1 MYYSWISR
9 RCGSRLP
16 WVCWRKLRKIGHLS
30 LNNSR
35 NQETNGKP
43 GLIAWLSLVCASFL
57 LQFPFQSQAQTQPHG
72 QAQAAPEPKFDIRSF
87 LVEGSALL
95 KKEEIEAAVG
105 PFTGRSKDFA
115 DVQRALEALER
126 AYTDKG
132 YSAVQVI
139 LPEQELD
146 KGEVRFKIVEARIGR
161 LVIEG
166 SKFFDEANISR
177 SLTSVRSGDAPNI
190 HRIADN
196 LRVVNENPAKQTTVL
211 LRGGSEEGQVDAVVR
226 ITDENPVKYSVTMDN
241 TGTQQTGLYRLGF
254 GYQNSNL
261 WNRDHVLSMQY
272 VTSPSRA
279 DHPATT
285 EVYPNRNVMILG
297 ASYRIPLYEYGDS
310 IDLTVGYSNVNS
322 GLIQNL
328 FNVSGSGAIA
338 GLRYNLNLRKWGEV
352 EQRIAFG
359 LDWRGYRN
367 KVTVAGTSLVPD
379 ITVHPYSATYFGVY
393 RTGASETSFNVGAS
407 KNLPGGN
414 DGGTQAFDAARS
426 GGESTYFVFRY
437 GINHLQ
443 AFSNEW
449 QMRLGFN
456 GQMTR
461 DRLVSGEQFG
471 IGGADS
477 VRGFL
482 EREVV
487 NDAGYRGTT
496 EFYTPDYASS
506 IPFLPGGSRFRTLFF
521 YDWGKVQRYSPL
533 VGEQRQSG
541 IGSYGFG
548 FRFSRGTNLSMRLDY
563 GVVSDAGGIQGKN
576 ENRAHATFSYV
587 F

>member
-1 MYYSWISR
+1 
-9 RCGSRLP
+9 
-16 WVCWRKLRKIGHLS
+16 VKHF
-30 LNNSR
+30 
-35 NQETNGKP
+35 P
-43 GLIAWLSLVCASFL
+43 GYDSVKGNRVNALLALCACLCANADPAFA
-57 LQFPFQSQAQTQPHG
+57 QAPAQQPDQGVSQA
-72 QAQAAPEPKFDIRSF
+72 AQEPKFEIRSF
-87 LVEGSALL
+87 LVEGASLL
-95 KKEEIEAAVG
+95 TKEEIEGAVG
-105 PFTGRSKDFA
+105 PFSGRDKDFA

-146 KGEVRFKIVEARIGR
+146 KGVVRFKIVEARIAR

-166 SKFFDEANISR
+166 SKFFDEDNIRR
-177 SLTSVRSGDAPNI
+177 SLPSVRAGEAPNI
-190 HRIADN
+190 HNVADN
-196 LRVVNENPAKQTTVL
+196 LRVVNESPAKQTTVL

-226 ITDENPVKYSVTMDN
+226 ITDENPVKYSLTMDN
-241 TGTQQTGLYRLGF
+241 SGTQHTGIYRVGV

-272 VTSPSRA
+272 VTSPS
-279 DHPATT
+279 DHAHPNTT
-285 EVYPNRNVMILG
+285 DLTTNRNVFIFG
-297 ASYRIPLYEYGDS
+297 GSYRIPLYSFGDS
-310 IDLTVGYSNVNS
+310 LDISAGYSNVNS
-322 GLIQNL
+322 GVIQNL
-328 FNVSGSGAIA
+328 FNVSGSGSIF
-338 GLRYNLNLRKWGEV
+338 GLRYNANLRKWGEV
-352 EQRIAFG
+352 EQRLAFG
-359 LDWRGYRN
+359 ADWRGYRN
-367 KVTVAGTSLVPD
+367 QVTVADTPLVPD
-379 ITVHPYSATYFGVY
+379 ITVHPISVTYYGVY
-393 RTGASETSFNVGAS
+393 RTGASETSFNLGAF

-414 DGGTQAFDAARS
+414 DGHTKAFEASRVGA
-426 GGESTYFVFRY
+426 EPNYFIFRY

-443 AFSNEW
+443 AFANEW

-487 NDAGYRGTT
+487 NDNGYRGTA

-506 IPFLPGGSRFRTLFF
+506 IPFLPGGSRLRTLFF
-521 YDWGKVQRYSPL
+521 YDWGLTRRYSPL
-533 VGEQRQSG
+533 LGEQMQSA
-541 IGSYGFG
+541 IASYGLG
-548 FRFSRGTNLSMRLDY
+548 FRFSRGTNMSFRFDF
-563 GVVSDAGGIQGKN
+563 GSVTDAGGSQGRFDG
-576 ENRAHATFSYV
+576 RAHAAFSYI

>member
-1 MYYSWISR
+1 MLF
-9 RCGSRLP
+9 CGGFWQPEKSNEWRLD
-16 WVCWRKLRKIGHLS
+16 
-30 LNNSR
+30 LNNLQNREISGNSR
-35 NQETNGKP
+35 KHARLA
-43 GLIAWLSLVCASFL
+43 LIYALVLFSAPAF
-57 LQFPFQSQAQTQPHG
+57 SQAPAEPPG
-72 QAQAAPEPKFDIRSF
+72 QQQAAPEPKFDIRSF
-87 LVEGSALL
+87 LVEGASLL
-95 KKEEIEAAVG
+95 TKEEIEAAVG
-105 PFTGRSKDFA
+105 PYTGRSKDFS
-115 DVQRALEALER
+115 DVQRALEGLER

-146 KGEVRFKIVEARIGR
+146 KGEVRFKVVEARIAR

-166 SKFFDEANISR
+166 SKFFNEENIAR
-177 SLTSVRSGDAPNI
+177 SLPSVKAGDPPNI
-190 HRIADN
+190 HKIADN
-196 LRVVNENPAKQTTVL
+196 LRVANENPAKQTTVL

-226 ITDENPVKYSVTMDN
+226 VTDESPTKYSVTMDN

-254 GYQNSNL
+254 GFQHSNL

-272 VTSPSRA
+272 VTSPS
-279 DHPATT
+279 DNNHPQSTIPH
-285 EVYPNRNVMILG
+285 PNRNVFILG
-297 ASYRIPLYEYGDS
+297 ASYKIPLYSFGDS
-310 IDLTVGYSNVNS
+310 IDLSVGYSNVNS

-328 FNVSGSGAIA
+328 FNVSGSGTIA
-338 GLRYNLNLRKWGEV
+338 GLRYNLNMRKWGEI
-352 EQRIAFG
+352 EQRLAFG

-367 KVTVAGTSLVPD
+367 KVTVAGTPLVPD
-379 ITVHPYSATYFGVY
+379 VTVHPISVTYFGVY
-393 RTGASETSFNVGAS
+393 RTGASETSFNLGAV
-407 KNLPGGN
+407 KNLAGGN
-414 DGGTQAFDAARS
+414 DGDTKSFEAARA
-426 GGESTYFVFRY
+426 GGEANYFIFRY

-456 GQMTR
+456 GQMTQ

-487 NDAGYRGTT
+487 NDNGYRGTA

-506 IPFLPGGSRFRTLFF
+506 IPFLPSGSRLRTLFF
-521 YDWGKVQRYSPL
+521 YDWGLTQRYGPL
-533 VGEQRQSG
+533 LGEQKQSAIASFG
-541 IGSYGFG
+541 LG
-548 FRFSRGTNLSMRLDY
+548 FRFSRGTNMSMRFDY
-563 GVVSDAGGIQGKN
+563 GVVADAGGQQGRY

>member
-1 MYYSWISR
+1 M
-9 RCGSRLP
+9 
-16 WVCWRKLRKIGHLS
+16 
-30 LNNSR
+30 
-35 NQETNGKP
+35 
-43 GLIAWLSLVCASFL
+43 
-57 LQFPFQSQAQTQPHG
+57 AQTPAQAPG
-72 QAQAAPEPKFDIRSF
+72 QAPSAAAPEPKFDIRSF
-87 LVEGSALL
+87 IVEGATLL
-95 KKEEIEAAVG
+95 PKEDIEAAVR
-105 PFTGRSKDFA
+105 PFTGNGKDFA

-146 KGEVRFKIVEARIGR
+146 KGEVRFKIVEARIAR

-166 SKFFDEANISR
+166 SKFFDEENIAR
-177 SLTSVRSGDAPNI
+177 SLTSLRSGEPPNI

-196 LRVVNENPAKQTTVL
+196 LRVANENPAKQTTVL

-226 ITDENPVKYSVTMDN
+226 VTDERPTKYSVTMDN

-254 GYQNSNL
+254 GYQNSNV
-261 WNRDHVLSMQY
+261 WNRDHVFSMQY
-272 VTSPSRA
+272 VTSPSDN
-279 DHPATT
+279 DHPASTIPH
-285 EVYPNRNVMILG
+285 PNRNVFILG
-297 ASYRIPLYEYGDS
+297 ASYRVPLYSFGDS
-310 IDLTVGYSNVNS
+310 LDVSVGYSNVNS

-328 FNVSGSGAIA
+328 FNVSGSGSIF
-338 GLRYNLNLRKWGEV
+338 GLRYNANLRKWGEI
-352 EQRIAFG
+352 EQRLAFG

-367 KVTVAGTSLVPD
+367 RVTVAGAALVPD
-379 ITVHPYSATYFGVY
+379 VTVHPISVTYYGVY
-393 RTGASETSFNVGAS
+393 RTGASETSFNAGVFR
-407 KNLPGGN
+407 NLPGGN
-414 DGGTQAFDAARS
+414 DGHSQAFEAARA
-426 GGESTYFVFRY
+426 GGEANYFVARY

-443 AFSNEW
+443 AFANEW

-456 GQMTR
+456 GQLTR

-487 NDAGYRGTT
+487 SDNGYRGTV
-496 EFYTPDYASS
+496 EFYTPDYASK
-506 IPFLPGGSRFRTLFF
+506 IPFLPGGSRLRSLFF
-521 YDWGKVQRYSPL
+521 YDFGLVQRYRPL
-533 VGEQRQSG
+533 LGEQFQSAIASYG
-541 IGSYGFG
+541 IGL
-548 FRFSRGTNLSMRLDY
+548 RFSRGNNLSMRFDY
-563 GVVSDAGGIQGKN
+563 GVVADAGGTQGRF